1 MTVYDFN
8 LMSYPYCNLFFFPFF
23 SGKKYAQIVI
33 RMFVVWLLR
42 NYKFTTN
49 LKFDELTF
57 KWMIVMKLGT
67 GYPVKIEKR

>member
-1 MTVYDFN
+1 
-8 LMSYPYCNLFFFPFF
+8 
-23 SGKKYAQIVI
+23 
-33 RMFVVWLLR
+33 MFVVWLLR

-49 LKFDELTF
+49 LKFEDLTF